1 MCNNYE
7 GWNMDTSLPFNCFVE
22 IKLKNLILMLLI
34 STIATMFLALALRV
48 RKKLKKTREMDE
60 DKKE

>member
-1 MCNNYE
+1 
-7 GWNMDTSLPFNCFVE
+7 
-22 IKLKNLILMLLI
+22 MLLI
-34 STIATMFLALALRV
+34 STIATMFLALVLRV